1 MHPRDIA
8 PGSFACDE
16 FNMTLPGLE
25 NSLARKLL
33 LVDDDVIYCTV
44 LAQALSRRGF
54 AVSVANNVN
63 DAIQM
68 IAQNLPTHAVIDL
81 KMPGPSGLTL
91 VAYIKERKSDA
102 LIVVLTGYSS
112 IATAVEAVKL
122 GATYYLAKPA
132 DADEI
137 VAAFD
142 HRPGVAEAAI
152 MTKPMS
158 VDRLEWE
165 HLQKV
170 LADCGGNISAAA
182 RTLNMHRRTL
192 QRKLQ
197 KHPAPERGD

>member
-1 MHPRDIA
+1 
-8 PGSFACDE
+8 
-16 FNMTLPGLE
+16 MTLPGLE
-25 NSLARKLL
+25 NLLARKLL

-197 KHPAPERGD
+197 KHPAPERGG

>member
-1 MHPRDIA
+1 
-8 PGSFACDE
+8 
-16 FNMTLPGLE
+16 MTLPGLE
-25 NSLARKLL
+25 NSLLRTLL
-33 LVDDDVIYCTV
+33 LVDDDVTYCTV
-44 LAQALSRRGF
+44 LAKALARRGF
-54 AVSVANNVN
+54 VVSVANNVN
-63 DAIQM
+63 EAIQM
-68 IAQNLPTHAVIDL
+68 IAQNLPTHAVVDL
-81 KMPGPSGLTL
+81 KMPGQSGLTL

-102 LIVVLTGYSS
+102 RIVVLTGYSS

-142 HRPGVAEAAI
+142 HQPGVAEAAI
-152 MTKPMS
+152 VTKPMS
-158 VDRLEWE
+158 MDRLEWE

-192 QRKLQ
+192 QRKLL
-197 KHPAPERGD
+197 KHPAPERGDRLLAQKK

>member
-1 MHPRDIA
+1 
-8 PGSFACDE
+8 
-16 FNMTLPGLE
+16 MTLPILE
-25 NSLARKLL
+25 NPLPRKLL
-33 LVDDDVIYCTV
+33 LVDDDVTYCTV
-44 LAQALSRRGF
+44 LAQALTRRGF

-63 DAIQM
+63 EAIQV

-91 VAYIKERKSDA
+91 VAHLKERKPDA
-102 LIVVLTGYSS
+102 RIVVLTGYSS

-122 GATYYLAKPA
+122 GSTYYLAKPA

-142 HRPGVAEAAI
+142 HQPGIVEAAI
-152 MTKPMS
+152 TAKPMS

-170 LADCGGNISAAA
+170 LADCGGNVSAAA

-197 KHPAPERGD
+197 KHPAPERDD

>member
-1 MHPRDIA
+1 
-8 PGSFACDE
+8 
-16 FNMTLPGLE
+16 MTLAVME
-25 NSLARKLL
+25 NSLPRTLL
-33 LVDDDVIYCTV
+33 LVDDDVTYCTV
-44 LAQALSRRGF
+44 LAQALARRGF
-54 AVSVANNVN
+54 VVSVANNV
-63 DAIQM
+63 DEATQM

-91 VAYIKERKSDA
+91 VAYLKELKSDA
-102 LIVVLTGYSS
+102 RIVVLTGYSS

-142 HRPGVAEAAI
+142 HRPGIAEAAI
-152 MTKPMS
+152 ITKPMS

>member
-1 MHPRDIA
+1 
-8 PGSFACDE
+8 
-16 FNMTLPGLE
+16 MTMPE
-25 NSLARKLL
+25 QIDSISRKLL
-33 LVDDDVIYCTV
+33 LVDDDVTYCTV
-44 LAQALSRRGF
+44 LARALARRGF
-54 AVSVANNVN
+54 EVSVANNV
-63 DAIQM
+63 DEAIQM
-68 IAQNLPTHAVIDL
+68 MAQYLPTHAVIDL
-81 KMPGPSGLTL
+81 KMPGASGLTL
-91 VAYIKERKSDA
+91 VAYVKERKPDA

-122 GATYYLAKPA
+122 GATYYLSKPA

-142 HRPGVAEAAI
+142 HRPGVAETAI
-152 MTKPMS
+152 MTRPMS

-197 KHPAPERGD
+197 KHPVPEREN

>member
-1 MHPRDIA
+1 M
-8 PGSFACDE
+8 
-16 FNMTLPGLE
+16 NLPELK
-25 NSLARKLL
+25 NSLSRTLL
-33 LVDDDVIYCTV
+33 LVDDDVTYCTV
-44 LAQALSRRGF
+44 LAKALARRGF
-54 AVSVANNVN
+54 VVSVANNVN
-63 DAIQM
+63 EAMQM
-68 IAQNLPTHAVIDL
+68 IAQNLPTHAVVDL

-91 VAYIKERKSDA
+91 VAYLKECKSDA
-102 LIVVLTGYSS
+102 RIVVLTGYSS

-152 MTKPMS
+152 LSKPMS
-158 VDRLEWE
+158 MDRLEWE

-192 QRKLQ
+192 QRKLL

>member
-1 MHPRDIA
+1 M
-8 PGSFACDE
+8 
-16 FNMTLPGLE
+16 
-25 NSLARKLL
+25 
-33 LVDDDVIYCTV
+33 
-44 LAQALSRRGF
+44 
-54 AVSVANNVN
+54 
-63 DAIQM
+63 
-68 IAQNLPTHAVIDL
+68 
-81 KMPGPSGLTL
+81 
-91 VAYIKERKSDA
+91 
-102 LIVVLTGYSS
+102 
-112 IATAVEAVKL
+112 KL

-142 HRPGVAEAAI
+142 HQPGIVEAAI
-152 MTKPMS
+152 TAKPMS

-192 QRKLQ
+192 QRKLN

>member
-8 PGSFACDE
+8 SGPVTSDE
-16 FNMTLPGLE
+16 FNMTLSELKNP
-25 NSLARKLL
+25 SDRKLL
-33 LVDDDVIYCTV
+33 LVDDDVTYCTV

-54 AVSVANNVN
+54 VVNVANNV
-63 DAIQM
+63 DEAIQIM
-68 IAQNLPTHAVIDL
+68 AQDLPAYAVIDL
-81 KMPGPSGLTL
+81 KMPGASGLTL
-91 VAYIKERKSDA
+91 VAHLKERKADA

-122 GATYYLAKPA
+122 GATYYLSKPA

-137 VAAFD
+137 VAAFG
-142 HRPGVAEAAI
+142 HRPGITEAAI

-197 KHPAPERGD
+197 KYPVPERGD

>member
-1 MHPRDIA
+1 
-8 PGSFACDE
+8 
-16 FNMTLPGLE
+16 MTLSELE
-25 NSLARKLL
+25 NPLPRKLL
-33 LVDDDVIYCTV
+33 LVDDDVTYCTV

-54 AVSVANNVN
+54 EVNVANNVN

-91 VAYIKERKSDA
+91 VAYIKERKPDA

-137 VAAFD
+137 VSAFD
-142 HRPGVAEAAI
+142 HRPGIAEATI
-152 MTKPMS
+152 MTKPLS

>member
-1 MHPRDIA
+1 MYLCDIA
-8 PGSFACDE
+8 PSPFTCDE
-16 FNMTLPGLE
+16 FNMSLPIME
-25 NSLARKLL
+25 NPLPRKLL
-33 LVDDDVIYCTV
+33 LVDDDVTYCTV
-44 LAQALSRRGF
+44 LAQALTRRGF
-54 AVSVANNVN
+54 VVSVANNVN
-63 DAIQM
+63 EAIQL
-68 IAQNLPTHAVIDL
+68 IEQSFPTHAVIDL

-91 VAYIKERKSDA
+91 VAHLKERKPDA
-102 LIVVLTGYSS
+102 RIVVLTGYSS

-142 HRPGVAEAAI
+142 HQPGIVEAAI
-152 MTKPMS
+152 TTKPMS

-170 LADCGGNISAAA
+170 LADCGGNVSAAA

-197 KHPAPERGD
+197 KHPAPERDD

>member
-1 MHPRDIA
+1 
-8 PGSFACDE
+8 
-16 FNMTLPGLE
+16 MTLPGLKK
-25 NSLARKLL
+25 SLSRTLL
-33 LVDDDVIYCTV
+33 LVDDDVTYCTV
-44 LAQALSRRGF
+44 LAKALARRGF
-54 AVSVANNVN
+54 VVSVANNVN
-63 DAIQM
+63 EAMQM
-68 IAQNLPTHAVIDL
+68 IAQNLPSHAVVDL

-91 VAYIKERKSDA
+91 VAYLKERKSDVR
-102 LIVVLTGYSS
+102 IVVLTGYSS

-142 HRPGVAEAAI
+142 HQPGVAEAAI

-197 KHPAPERGD
+197 KHPVPERGD